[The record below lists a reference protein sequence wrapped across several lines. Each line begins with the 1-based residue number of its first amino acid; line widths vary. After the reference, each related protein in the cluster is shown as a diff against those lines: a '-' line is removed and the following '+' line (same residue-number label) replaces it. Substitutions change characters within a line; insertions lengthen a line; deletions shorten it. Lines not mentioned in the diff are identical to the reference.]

1 MDYQEFVEALMD
13 AITDKTEYNVEFHEA
28 HEGRDKDAILV
39 YLEEDENIIS
49 TFRFFTEECYSEW
62 KKGTKLDA
70 LVSEVM
76 QDADVFKRTDSVKKM
91 QSLKDY
97 KKVRKR
103 LILRPVNYEK
113 NKEELRGA
121 FYRRV
126 DEIALVL
133 YMKTFAADETTMI
146 VTVPAVYV
154 DGWGLNEEDIFQGA
168 LQNTAR
174 MMPPR
179 VYDFR
184 KMILNPGYDGD
195 DIYDSRYVPDRSELG
210 NCLSTKTK
218 AYGAMAIFYT
228 DVADLF
234 CQRMNTEELYLAF
247 TSVHEVMVHNAKK
260 IDDPEELC
268 ELLKETIAE
277 ATPES
282 DFLTDHIYYYNMKKR
297 EIKMLQ

>member
-1 MDYQEFVEALMD
+1 MDYQEFVEELMD

-91 QSLKDY
+91 QSLKNY
-97 KKVRKR
+97 EKVRRR
-103 LILRPVNYEK
+103 LILRPVNYER

-146 VTVPAVYV
+146 VTVPSVYAE
-154 DGWGLNEEDIFQGA
+154 GWGLNEEDIFQAA

-179 VYDFR
+179 VYDFL
-184 KMILNPGYDGD
+184 KMILDPGYDGD

-218 AYGAMAIFYT
+218 AYGAMAIFYA

-247 TSVHEVMVHNAKK
+247 TSVHEVMIHNAKK
-260 IDDPEELC
+260 IDDPEDLR
-268 ELLKETIAE
+268 ELLKDTIAE

-297 EIKMLQ
+297 EVKMLQ

>member
-1 MDYQEFVEALMD
+1 MDYQEFVEELMD

-91 QSLKDY
+91 QSLKNY
-97 KKVRKR
+97 EKVRRR
-103 LILRPVNYEK
+103 LILRLVNYER

-146 VTVPAVYV
+146 VTVPSVYAE
-154 DGWGLNEEDIFQGA
+154 GWGLNEEDIFQAA

-184 KMILNPGYDGD
+184 KMILDPGYDGD

-218 AYGAMAIFYT
+218 AYGAMAIFYA

-247 TSVHEVMVHNAKK
+247 TSVHEVMIHNAKK
-260 IDDPEELC
+260 IDDPEDLR
-268 ELLKETIAE
+268 ELLKDTIAE